1 MNPDTTPCTKEQ
13 RDAIVS
19 AAQIYVRYVRWL
31 SKKQMTSND
40 EYIKRQVSE
49 VLAQFTEGTST

>member
-19 AAQIYVRYVRWL
+19 AARNYRNYIQWL
-31 SKKQMTSND
+31 SRKQMTSND

-49 VLAQFTEGTST
+49 VLAQFTEGTSA